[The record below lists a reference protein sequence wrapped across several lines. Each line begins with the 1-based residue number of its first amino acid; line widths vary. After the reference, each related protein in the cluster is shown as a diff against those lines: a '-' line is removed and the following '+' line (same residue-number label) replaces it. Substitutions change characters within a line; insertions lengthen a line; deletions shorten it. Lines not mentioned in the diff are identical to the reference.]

1 MKEEFSNQLRK
12 IREVVDTQ
20 TNEFTNYEIDKYQ
33 AWSEDQLFNL
43 NSEVIELRRELDAVK
58 RLIRKESNASKRLTM
73 VEEEKKLTKKWRNKQ
88 TQFFEKQDECDDKL
102 DNMIKALR
110 SSMDNQFNTS
120 LLFKFRWKII

>member
-1 MKEEFSNQLRK
+1 
-12 IREVVDTQ
+12 
-20 TNEFTNYEIDKYQ
+20 
-33 AWSEDQLFNL
+33 
-43 NSEVIELRRELDAVK
+43 
-58 RLIRKESNASKRLTM
+58 M

-120 LLFKFRWKII
+120 VLFKFRWKII